1 MGKGEEK
8 VMERWG
14 RIEEMKKER
23 ERWGEG
29 KRRRRVEERKKME
42 GREGD
47 RWEGGG
53 VERGEVAEGSR
64 RRRRRGG
71 RRRREKKV
79 GAREEEGR
87 GKV

>member
-1 MGKGEEK
+1 MGSGRGKKEK
-8 VMERWG
+8 RWG

-79 GAREEEGR
+79 GEGEEEGR
-87 GKV
+87 GKL